1 MSDRIHV
8 RARMLRI
15 IARSVGPVSRSRL
28 VRAFNGSAMAL
39 AKDELSN
46 IISEGVVN
54 LIGTGRRGS
63 PYKVVK
69 GSGWPAEI
77 CPLCG
82 KPGFQS

>member
-15 IARSVGPVSRSRL
+15 IAHSVDPVSCYHL
-28 VRAFNGSAMAL
+28 VRAFNGGARAL

-69 GSGWPAEI
+69 GSSWPVGI